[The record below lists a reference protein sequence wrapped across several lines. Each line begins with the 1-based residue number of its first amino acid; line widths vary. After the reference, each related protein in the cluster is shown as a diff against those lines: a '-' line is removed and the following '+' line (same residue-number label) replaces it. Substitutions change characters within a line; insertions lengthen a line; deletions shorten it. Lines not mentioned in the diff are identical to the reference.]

1 MLGGRYRLRAKLGSG
16 GMGTVW
22 RAHDELLDREV
33 AVKELTVSGPQHEE
47 QIARTM
53 REARI
58 AARLTHPNIAAVYDV
73 VLADERPWIIMQ
85 YVPSSS
91 LATVIANRG
100 TLPVATVTR
109 IGLEVLAALRAAH
122 AAGVLHRDVK
132 PANILLT
139 GEGSAILTDF
149 GLATTLDDERP
160 QANVVMGTAAY
171 IAPERARGGPATAR
185 SDLWSLG
192 ATLYAAVEGRTP
204 FAQGSEQATLSAVVT
219 SSPAPFDQAGELAP
233 VISGLLEKDPD
244 ERTGSARVQE
254 QLERVAA
261 LFEPKPAAA
270 TPPSAETRAPARPLG
285 VRWRAVRRKVAV
297 HGREAAAMA
306 ALIVCVVTTSG
317 HSEPTHHPAAIIPPS
332 AMETPSDAARAA
344 KSGILYVQRMSHK
357 RTKPPSSRRTQAQ
370 DQPQATA
377 TKSSSSW
384 IPPGQAKKK
393 RIPPGQAK
401 KQGTSGQAKKK
412 VPPGQAKKK
421 GTSGQVKGRHK
432 G

>member
-1 MLGGRYRLRAKLGSG
+1 MANARYEGWLLGGRYRLRAKLGSG

-160 QANVVMGTAAY
+160 QATVVMGTAAY

-270 TPPSAETRAPARPLG
+270 APSTETRAPARPLG
-285 VRWRAVRRKVAV
+285 ERWRAVRRKVAV

-357 RTKPPSSRRTQAQ
+357 RTKSPSSRRTQDR

-377 TKSSSSW
+377 TKSSRSW
-384 IPPGQAKKK
+384 VPPGQAKKK

-401 KQGTSGQAKKK
+401 KQ
-412 VPPGQAKKK
+412 VPPGQAKKQ
-421 GTSGQVKGRHK
+421 GTTGKAKGRHK

>member
-91 LATVIANRG
+91 LATVIAGRG

-233 VISGLLEKDPD
+233 VISGLLEKDPG

-270 TPPSAETRAPARPLG
+270 APSTETRAPARPLG

-357 RTKPPSSRRTQAQ
+357 RTKSPSSRRTQDR

-384 IPPGQAKKK
+384 VPPGQAKKK

-401 KQGTSGQAKKK
+401 KQ
-412 VPPGQAKKK
+412 VPPGQAKKQ
-421 GTSGQVKGRHK
+421 GTAGKAKGRYK

>member
-1 MLGGRYRLRAKLGSG
+1 MANARYEGWLLGGRYRLRTKLGSG

-22 RAHDELLDREV
+22 RAYDELLDREV
-33 AVKELTVSGPQHEE
+33 AVKELTVSGPRHEE

-73 VLADERPWIIMQ
+73 VLADERPWIVMQ

-100 TLPVATVTR
+100 SLPVPTVTR

-160 QANVVMGTAAY
+160 QANMVMGTAAY
-171 IAPERARGGPATAR
+171 IAPERARGAPSTAG

-219 SSPAPFDQAGELAP
+219 SAPAPFDKAGELAP

-244 ERTGSARVQE
+244 ERIGSARVQE
-254 QLERVAA
+254 ELERVAA
-261 LFEPKPAAA
+261 LFVPKPDAAPA
-270 TPPSAETRAPARPLG
+270 PPAETRAPARSPG
-285 VRWRAVRRKVAV
+285 TRWRAARRKVAV

-317 HSEPTHHPAAIIPPS
+317 HSEPTHHPAVIIPPS
-332 AMETPSDAARAA
+332 AVETPSDSAREE
-344 KSGILYVQRMSHK
+344 KNGILYVQRMSHA
-357 RTKPPSSRRTQAQ
+357 RTEAPSARRAQAR

-377 TKSSSSW
+377 TKSSGSW
-384 IPPGQAKKK
+384 VPPGQAKKK

-401 KQGTSGQAKKK
+401 KQVPRGQAK
-412 VPPGQAKKK
+412 GWRK
-421 GTSGQVKGRHK
+421 G
-432 G
+432 

>member
-1 MLGGRYRLRAKLGSG
+1 MANARYEGWLLGGRYRLRTKLGSG

-22 RAHDELLDREV
+22 RAYDELLDREV
-33 AVKELTVSGPQHEE
+33 AVKELTVSGPRHEE

-73 VLADERPWIIMQ
+73 VLADERPWIVMQ

-100 TLPVATVTR
+100 SLPVPTVTR

-160 QANVVMGTAAY
+160 QANMVMGTAAY
-171 IAPERARGGPATAR
+171 IAPERARGASSTAG

-219 SSPAPFDQAGELAP
+219 SAPAPFDKAGELAP
-233 VISGLLEKDPD
+233 VIGGLLEKDPD

-254 QLERVAA
+254 ELERVAA
-261 LFEPKPAAA
+261 LFEPKPDA
-270 TPPSAETRAPARPLG
+270 APAPPAEPRVP
-285 VRWRAVRRKVAV
+285 VRARWRAARRKVVA

-317 HSEPTHHPAAIIPPS
+317 HSEPAHHPAVIIPPS
-332 AMETPSDAARAA
+332 AVATPSTSEREE
-344 KSGILYVQRMSHK
+344 KNGILYVQRVSHL
-357 RTKPPSSRRTQAQ
+357 RTRPPSARRAQ
-370 DQPQATA
+370 TRDQSQATA
-377 TKSSSSW
+377 TRSSGSWVPPGQAKKKW

-393 RIPPGQAK
+393 WIPPGQAK
-401 KQGTSGQAKKK
+401 K
-412 VPPGQAKKK
+412 
-421 GTSGQVKGRHK
+421 
-432 G
+432 

>member
-1 MLGGRYRLRAKLGSG
+1 MANARYEGWLLGGRYRLRAKLGSG

-192 ATLYAAVEGRTP
+192 ATLYAAVEGRSP

-270 TPPSAETRAPARPLG
+270 APSTETRAPARPLG
-285 VRWRAVRRKVAV
+285 ERWRAVRRKVAV

-357 RTKPPSSRRTQAQ
+357 RTKSPSSRRTQDR

-377 TKSSSSW
+377 TKSSRSW
-384 IPPGQAKKK
+384 VPPGQAKKK

-401 KQGTSGQAKKK
+401 KQ
-412 VPPGQAKKK
+412 VPPGQAKKQ
-421 GTSGQVKGRHK
+421 GTAGKAKGRHK

>member
-1 MLGGRYRLRAKLGSG
+1 MANARYEGWLLGGRYRLRAKLGSG

-171 IAPERARGGPATAR
+171 IAPERARGAPATAR

-270 TPPSAETRAPARPLG
+270 APSTETRAPARPLG

-357 RTKPPSSRRTQAQ
+357 RTKSPSSRRTQDP

-377 TKSSSSW
+377 TKSSRSW
-384 IPPGQAKKK
+384 VPPGQAKKK

-401 KQGTSGQAKKK
+401 KQ
-412 VPPGQAKKK
+412 VPPGQAKKQ
-421 GTSGQVKGRHK
+421 GTAGKAKGRHK

>member
-171 IAPERARGGPATAR
+171 IAPERARGAPATAR

-270 TPPSAETRAPARPLG
+270 APSTETRAPARPLG

-357 RTKPPSSRRTQAQ
+357 RTKSPSSRRTQDP

-377 TKSSSSW
+377 TKSSRSW
-384 IPPGQAKKK
+384 VPPGQAKKK

-401 KQGTSGQAKKK
+401 KQ
-412 VPPGQAKKK
+412 VPPGQAKKQ
-421 GTSGQVKGRHK
+421 GTAGKAKGRHK